1 MAAQREMA
9 SNRET
14 YGRTLLGMAD
24 EFPEIVVLGGDLNVS
39 VFTHLWRDQYPDRF
53 YDFGP
58 SEQNLIGVA
67 AGLAASGQIPF
78 VSTFAVF
85 GVGRP
90 FDQLRVLVAQPHLN
104 LKLVCTH
111 AGILTGEDGMSA
123 HGIEDLALACS
134 LSGFTV
140 VCPADAVETAQVVRA
155 AAANDGPISIRL
167 SRAATPVVHDKD
179 YKYTPGRSEVMR
191 QGNDVSIIAMGVM
204 VSVALD
210 AAELLAQSGI
220 QARVVNRHTLRP
232 ADEETILTAAR
243 ETGAMVTA
251 EEHYI
256 HGGLGSIVGQIIGQ
270 NHPVPI
276 EMVALQGYTE
286 SGKAEELMVKNCL
299 TAEGVQN
306 AAQKALKRKQG

>member
-1 MAAQREMA
+1 
-9 SNRET
+9 
-14 YGRTLLGMAD
+14 
-24 EFPEIVVLGGDLNVS
+24 
-39 VFTHLWRDQYPDRF
+39 
-53 YDFGP
+53 
-58 SEQNLIGVA
+58 
-67 AGLAASGQIPF
+67 
-78 VSTFAVF
+78 
-85 GVGRP
+85 
-90 FDQLRVLVAQPHLN
+90 
-104 LKLVCTH
+104 
-111 AGILTGEDGMSA
+111 
-123 HGIEDLALACS
+123 
-134 LSGFTV
+134 
-140 VCPADAVETAQVVRA
+140 
-155 AAANDGPISIRL
+155 
-167 SRAATPVVHDKD
+167 
-179 YKYTPGRSEVMR
+179 MR